1 MYLIGAGIITAI
13 LSRSMKIT
21 AKLQTVLSSIKILSC
36 VFIIVAGVVNIIRTS
51 RSLQPWIECYY
62 SKLPEHSR
70 GLISML

>member
-1 MYLIGAGIITAI
+1 MILMYSHHSHFSFTLTMYLIGAGIITAI

-51 RSLQPWIECYY
+51 RSLQPWI
-62 SKLPEHSR
+62 
-70 GLISML
+70 